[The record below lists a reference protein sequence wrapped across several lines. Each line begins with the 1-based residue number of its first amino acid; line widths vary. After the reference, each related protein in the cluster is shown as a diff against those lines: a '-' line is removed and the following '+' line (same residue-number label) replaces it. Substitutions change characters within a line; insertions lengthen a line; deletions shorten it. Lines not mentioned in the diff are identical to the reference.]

1 MLVAQNQIWPAMFF
15 HFSTMF
21 NVCVISESF
30 LDKVSNNC
38 PTEILKTVHISD
50 IFQNIK
56 TCGGTNFNCR
66 LVENVDTEMIH

>member
-1 MLVAQNQIWPAMFF
+1 
-15 HFSTMF
+15 MF

-38 PTEILKTVHISD
+38 PIEILKTVHISD

-56 TCGGTNFNCR
+56 LAAEQTLIAG
-66 LVENVDTEMIH
+66 